1 MKNEFKL
8 IKYRTIFIRISQL
21 YCFLKKH
28 AWKYSEKSVTQKL
41 FIKIND
47 MNWRKMTDYDFFDKW
62 ISDVIIGATIDWHV
76 RKHYVLDYKGGV
88 NYVQ

>member
-1 MKNEFKL
+1 MHENIVKNRLRKRYL
-8 IKYRTIFIRISQL
+8 
-21 YCFLKKH
+21 LKKMTLIDG
-28 AWKYSEKSVTQKL
+28 K
-41 FIKIND
+41 
-47 MNWRKMTDYDFFDKW
+47 WRIMIFFDKW

>member
-1 MKNEFKL
+1 MHENIVKSRLRKSYL
-8 IKYRTIFIRISQL
+8 
-21 YCFLKKH
+21 LKK
-28 AWKYSEKSVTQKL
+28 
-41 FIKIND
+41 ND

>member
-1 MKNEFKL
+1 MHENIVKNRLRKSYL
-8 IKYRTIFIRISQL
+8 
-21 YCFLKKH
+21 LK
-28 AWKYSEKSVTQKL
+28 
-41 FIKIND
+41 ND

>member
-1 MKNEFKL
+1 MHENIVKNRLRKSYL
-8 IKYRTIFIRISQL
+8 
-21 YCFLKKH
+21 LKKMT
-28 AWKYSEKSVTQKL
+28 WIDGK
-41 FIKIND
+41 
-47 MNWRKMTDYDFFDKW
+47 WRIMIFFDKW